1 MTALRRRCSRSRPR
15 CPSLP
20 DAEPATDVGLQEDAR
35 RAARALERRRIAEAM
50 DRCGGN
56 QTRAAQL
63 LRVSRRTLV
72 ARLTEYG
79 FARPL
84 KDRRSG
90 SE

>member
-1 MTALRRRCSRSRPR
+1 LPT
-15 CPSLP
+15 PSES
-20 DAEPATDVGLQEDAR
+20 DSSSDVGLQEDAR
-35 RAARALERRRIAEAM
+35 RATRALERRRIAEAM
-50 DRCGGN
+50 ERCGGN
-56 QTRAAQL
+56 QTRAAQM
-63 LRVSRRTLV
+63 LRISRRTLV